1 MTVFVIG
8 QACNISYIY
17 RVATRAWVV
26 IAAFY
31 EPIV

>member
-17 RVATRAWVV
+17 KVATRAWFAT
-26 IAAFY
+26 AAFY